1 LRVETEQPIREPPE
15 VHAQVVRVV
24 LEALTN
30 VHKHAR
36 PNRATVTLERQG
48 GQAVVCIQDDGPG
61 FDVNSPVSGQHH
73 FGLKVMQ
80 TRAERIGGEL
90 SVESA
95 LGQGTTVTLRWP
107 MTGE

>member
-1 LRVETEQPIREPPE
+1 M
-15 VHAQVVRVV
+15 VRVV

-30 VHKHAR
+30 AYKHAKVR
-36 PNRATVTLERQG
+36 YATVTLERQD
-48 GQAVVCIQDDGPG
+48 GQAVVCVRDDGLG
-61 FDVNSPVSGQHH
+61 FDANSPASGQHH

-80 TRAERIGGEL
+80 TRAKRISGEL

-107 MTGE
+107 IEG